1 MKGGGCTL
9 RFKDRIEA
17 GLIREDPLGHSH
29 QPLQRPLL
37 VDLIGAVRHVGL
49 KVGLGV
55 FGDDVADVVNDNVL
69 LVSFFQLLEEPESRG
84 KEVLALGQEVTLE
97 LGVAVEGLKTRG

>member
-1 MKGGGCTL
+1 M
-9 RFKDRIEA
+9 
-17 GLIREDPLGHSH
+17 
-29 QPLQRPLL
+29 
-37 VDLIGAVRHVGL
+37 
-49 KVGLGV
+49 
-55 FGDDVADVVNDNVL
+55 FGDDVADVVDDNVL